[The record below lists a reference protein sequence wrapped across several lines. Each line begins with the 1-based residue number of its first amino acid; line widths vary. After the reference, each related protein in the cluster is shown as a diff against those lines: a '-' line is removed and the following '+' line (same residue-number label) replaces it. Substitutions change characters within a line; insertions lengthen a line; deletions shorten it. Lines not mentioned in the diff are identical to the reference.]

1 MDIQQAI
8 GQVEGAVR
16 AYVAKDGRG
25 LPLIPTHMQR
35 PVFLYGPPGVGK
47 TAIVAQV
54 ASELGINLVSYSI
67 THHTRQ
73 SALGLPMIVHNT
85 FDGVEYGVSEYTMSE
100 IIADVYRAREESG
113 VAEGILFLDEV
124 NCVSE
129 TLAPA
134 MLQFLQ
140 YKVFGT
146 HRLPEGWAV
155 V

>member
-8 GQVEGAVR
+8 GQGEGAVR

-73 SALGLPMIVHNT
+73 SALGLPYIV
-85 FDGVEYGVSEYTMSE
+85 D
-100 IIADVYRAREESG
+100 EE
-113 VAEGILFLDEV
+113 F
-124 NCVSE
+124 
-129 TLAPA
+129 
-134 MLQFLQ
+134 
-140 YKVFGT
+140 
-146 HRLPEGWAV
+146 
-155 V
+155 